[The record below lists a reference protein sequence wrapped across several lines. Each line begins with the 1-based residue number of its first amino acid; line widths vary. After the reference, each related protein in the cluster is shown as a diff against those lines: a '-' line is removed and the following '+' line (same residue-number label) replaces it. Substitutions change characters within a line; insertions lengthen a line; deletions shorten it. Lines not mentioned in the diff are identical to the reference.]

1 MAFNVYYVLTVLT
14 FLTTWVLLGIHG
26 GRHVGR
32 YLGIFLFIL
41 VREGWE
47 GDLPLPCGVVYE
59 VGMDFLEIDL
69 DDLSV
74 SFLLNGLARSERN
87 LSGSVNWYSA

>member
-1 MAFNVYYVLTVLT
+1 M
-14 FLTTWVLLGIHG
+14 LLGIHG
-26 GRHVGR
+26 GTHVVGR
-32 YLGIFLFIL
+32 YLGRYFLFIL

-59 VGMDFLEIDL
+59 VGIDFLEIDL

-87 LSGSVNWYSA
+87 LLRSVTWYGA